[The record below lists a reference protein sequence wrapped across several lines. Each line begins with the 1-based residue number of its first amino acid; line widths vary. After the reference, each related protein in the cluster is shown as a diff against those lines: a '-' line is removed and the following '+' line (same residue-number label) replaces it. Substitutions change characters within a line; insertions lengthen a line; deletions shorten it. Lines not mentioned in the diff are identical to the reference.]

1 MKEFP
6 LDELL
11 SATTLQKIEDALV
24 QIFSHFN
31 KKMKICG
38 YPVKRALP
46 LVHAISADLDSQLHA
61 LLSGRRLMHL
71 EYKDFESLMSVAEGI
86 FRTWDGGVKEFINVA
101 REVTRKRGERLIPIK
116 VVARHQKTQERL
128 AYIKSFRHSHE
139 QLQRTI
145 ISVLGPESFD
155 SVAASTNSRGGTV
168 ATLDDIG
175 DVDAVEE
182 VAQAYS
188 ILRDVDVLDVSPEGT
203 EIWIAA
209 ENAYNERT
217 SRVENSIIARLRD
230 RLATARNA
238 NEMFRVLSKFNALFV
253 RPKIR
258 GAIQEY
264 QAQLIEN
271 VKLDIAALH
280 ERFKQQYGNS
290 EAHAMAQ
297 LHDLPPI
304 SGAIIWARQIERQ
317 LNAYMKR
324 VEDILGN
331 QWGMYHEGQKL
342 QGESGAFKKKLDTKP
357 VILQPPHFPAYE
369 LYTKITSTDL
379 RNLAERCAKKKPLHL
394 WATIQYYPQ

>member
-1 MKEFP
+1 MREFP

-11 SATTLQKIEDALV
+11 SATTLQKIEDALI
-24 QIFSHFN
+24 QIFGHFN

-86 FRTWDGGVKEFINVA
+86 FRVWDGGVKEFISVA
-101 REVTRKRGERLIPIK
+101 RDAIRKRGERLIPFK

-128 AYIKSFRHSHE
+128 AYIKGFRHSHE

-145 ISVLGPESFD
+145 INVLGPGSFD
-155 SVAASTNSRGGTV
+155 SIAEPTSARSGTV
-168 ATLDDIG
+168 ATDDIG

-230 RLATARNA
+230 RLATAKNA

-342 QGESGAFKKKLDTKP
+342 QGESNTFKKKLDTKP
-357 VILQPPHFPAYE
+357 VNSLPPHILAHG
-369 LYTKITSTDL
+369 LCTKIRSVDI
-379 RNLAERCAKKKPLHL
+379 RILAE
-394 WATIQYYPQ
+394 